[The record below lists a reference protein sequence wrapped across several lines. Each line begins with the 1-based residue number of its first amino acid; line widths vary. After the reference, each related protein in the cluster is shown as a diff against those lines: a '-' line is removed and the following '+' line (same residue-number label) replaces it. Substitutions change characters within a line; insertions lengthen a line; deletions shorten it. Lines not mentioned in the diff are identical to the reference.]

1 MNYIAHSYKQI
12 LKSHKKKKVLQL
24 QIWKAKVLSLKSKIQ
39 TKVEQAAVDTKTGR
53 LVDKSGS

>member
-12 LKSHKKKKVLQL
+12 LKSHKKKVLQI
-24 QIWKAKVLSLKSKIQ
+24 QIWKAKVLSLKSKVQ